1 MLIVKA
7 GCCGATKV
15 IMPSCLIGEQGL
27 GAKKKEKIILELG
40 QSKILQKEIAEQ
52 YEISEASV
60 SRIKREISQIDK
72 LLIKAEIENLEK
84 ETVKLQREQ
93 FGSEKPKYYLT
104 PATSADSYRKTA
116 LNNLR
121 ILRYYKRLKIQQSP
135 QFKYFSTLAFLQII
149 SRQNQYEFII
159 RC

>member
-1 MLIVKA
+1 
-7 GCCGATKV
+7 
-15 IMPSCLIGEQGL
+15 MPSCLIGEPGI

-52 YEISEASV
+52 NEISEASV

-72 LLIKAEIENLEK
+72 QQLKAEIEILEK
-84 ETVKLQREQ
+84 ETIKPKREQ
-93 FGSEKPKYYLT
+93 SGSEKPKYYLT
-104 PATSADSYRKTA
+104 PDAPDTYRKTA

-121 ILRYYKRLKIQQSP
+121 LLRYYKRLKIQQCP
-135 QFKYFSTLAFLQII
+135 QFKYFSTLVFQEII

>member
-1 MLIVKA
+1 
-7 GCCGATKV
+7 
-15 IMPSCLIGEQGL
+15 MPSCLIGEPGI

-60 SRIKREISQIDK
+60 SRIKREISQIDEQQLK
-72 LLIKAEIENLEK
+72 VEIQILEK
-84 ETVKLQREQ
+84 ETDKLQKEQ
-93 FGSEKPKYYLT
+93 SVSEKPKYCLT
-104 PATSADSYRKTA
+104 LATSDSYRKTA

-121 ILRYYKRLKIQQSP
+121 MLRYYKRLKIQQSP
-135 QFKYFSTLAFLQII
+135 QFKYFSTLAFQQII

>member
-15 IMPSCLIGEQGL
+15 IMPSCLIGESGI
-27 GAKKKEKIILELG
+27 GAKKKEKIILELR

-72 LLIKAEIENLEK
+72 LQLKAEIEILEK
-84 ETVKLQREQ
+84 ETVKLQRESS
-93 FGSEKPKYYLT
+93 GSEKPKYCLT
-104 PATSADSYRKTA
+104 SDASDSYRKTA

-121 ILRYYKRLKIQQSP
+121 LLRYYKRLKIQQSP

-149 SRQNQYEFII
+149 SRQNRYEFII